1 MGREA
6 KQKARA
12 AGEAIDQKVDEGKNL
27 TPEER
32 EARRAV
38 RRQKVEN
45 SKGELKEMGREAKQK
60 AKVAGEAIDQKV
72 DDEKNLTPAER
83 ETRRAKVEN
92 SKRELKEMGRE
103 AKEKAKVAGKA
114 VKREAKKT
122 GEAIDRKVD
131 DQ

>member
-1 MGREA
+1 
-6 KQKARA
+6 
-12 AGEAIDQKVDEGKNL
+12 L